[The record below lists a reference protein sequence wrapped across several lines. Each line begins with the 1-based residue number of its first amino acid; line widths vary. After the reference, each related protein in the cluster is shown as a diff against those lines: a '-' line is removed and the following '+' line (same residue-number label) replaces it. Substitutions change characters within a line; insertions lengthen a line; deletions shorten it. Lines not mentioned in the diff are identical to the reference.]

1 MKTVGEEQL
10 LAFLKARRR
19 TLVQA
24 VVDRSR
30 AYDDR
35 DVRKLA
41 ELQGAITA
49 IEDVITDEK
58 SEELAEY
65 VAVYPAMGP
74 GGILYRFGAGSPWS
88 SLLAASATGPEQLL
102 WPERWSVGQGQG
114 GPGDRPFLGS
124 NLTVRV
130 VA

>member
-1 MKTVGEEQL
+1 MLEPFWLGLCGPKQRL
-10 LAFLKARRR
+10 
-19 TLVQA
+19 
-24 VVDRSR
+24 
-30 AYDDR
+30 
-35 DVRKLA
+35 
-41 ELQGAITA
+41 TA
-49 IEDVITDEK
+49 IIGTQPGRSPHYWLGPTIEPEANFD
-58 SEELAEY
+58 LY

>member
-41 ELQGAITA
+41 ELQGAISSAQSVAAGA
-49 IEDVITDEK
+49 IRFIIL
-58 SEELAEY
+58 LACDWRGSSARPRRCRTY
-65 VAVYPAMGP
+65 W
-74 GGILYRFGAGSPWS
+74 AGSGRV
-88 SLLAASATGPEQLL
+88 AAS
-102 WPERWSVGQGQG
+102 R
-114 GPGDRPFLGS
+114 R
-124 NLTVRV
+124 
-130 VA
+130 